1 MMEAQLKH
9 SAVCSNTTTVP
20 KMLVL
25 HYFKNQ
31 LFLNNMPTTVYQL
44 SKDIYYQTLTYN
56 KE

>member
-9 SAVCSNTTTVP
+9 SAICSNTTTVP

-31 LFLNNMPTTVYQL
+31 LSLNNMPTTVYQL